1 MKILLT
7 GNKGQLGLELS
18 KKLSSYELILTDKDN
33 LDITNIDEV
42 INISKAE
49 KPNIIIN
56 CAAHT
61 AVDLCET
68 DIDNAYKINAIG
80 ARNLS
85 IASQQIE
92 AKIVQI
98 STDYVFDG
106 ENKTPYTEFDATN
119 PQTIYGETK
128 LAGEHFVSIFNPNHF
143 IIRTA
148 WLYGE
153 GNNFVRTMLKLAQT
167 NNQIK
172 VVNDQ
177 YGTPTST
184 GELAKMI
191 EYLIQTDNYGIFHGT
206 CEDSC
211 TWYDF
216 AKQIFCLTNKDVDVI
231 PITTEEL
238 PRPAKRP
245 KYSVLN
251 NYMLKCTSDFNFL
264 SWNDALSNYIS
275 KS

>member
-1 MKILLT
+1 MKVLIT
-7 GNKGQLGLELS
+7 GNEGQLGLELT
-18 KKLSSYELILTDKDN
+18 KRLTVYELIRTGRN
-33 LDITNIDEV
+33 ELDITNIDAV
-42 INISKAE
+42 TDIINST
-49 KPNIIIN
+49 KPDIIIN

-80 ARNLS
+80 PKNLA
-85 IASQQIE
+85 IASQQIG

-106 ENKTPYTEFDATN
+106 EMNQHYNEFDATH
-119 PQTIYGETK
+119 PQTIYGKSK
-128 LAGEHFVSIFNPNHF
+128 LIGEQMVATFNPKHY

-167 NNQIK
+167 NKTVK

-177 YGTPTST
+177 HGTPTST
-184 GELAKMI
+184 VELGKMV
-191 EYLIQTDNYGIFHGT
+191 EHLMTTDNYGLFHGT
-206 CEDSC
+206 CEGEC

-216 AKQIFCLTNKDVDVI
+216 ATEIFRLAKLDVKVL
-231 PITTEEL
+231 PVTTEEF

-245 KYSVLN
+245 KYSVLD
-251 NYMLKCTSDFNFL
+251 NYMLKLTSDFKFS
-264 SWNDALSNYIS
+264 SWQEAIAQYL
-275 KS
+275 